1 MEHWNWQHEQV
12 STFYPFLNSG
22 FLGGD
27 KFICVRCFEIIG
39 EYSAAAC
46 THSGAFL
53 EQVITT
59 NVQCSYDLID
69 TQCEDNTQDDE
80 WGFSRP
86 LSIDTKF
93 LQLLG
98 VCCSKSS
105 EDNTNI
111 HLLLA
116 KVTLLAKK
124 VIMIGIVSSIWL
136 CELSLRSVSPRQ
148 ACLPVRFF
156 SWGTN

>member
-1 MEHWNWQHEQV
+1 MFLDNLKQLTFTFFKSKMEQREELCLELFQV
-12 STFYPFLNSG
+12 SGIRGLDTSFYPFLIST
-22 FLGGD
+22 FLGED

-80 WGFSRP
+80 
-86 LSIDTKF
+86 
-93 LQLLG
+93 
-98 VCCSKSS
+98 
-105 EDNTNI
+105 
-111 HLLLA
+111 
-116 KVTLLAKK
+116 
-124 VIMIGIVSSIWL
+124 
-136 CELSLRSVSPRQ
+136 
-148 ACLPVRFF
+148 
-156 SWGTN
+156 